1 MRIQQSAAI
10 AAIALGLSAAVSTQE
25 PVDLAALDR
34 IKSEA
39 FARSEVMEHLRYLT
53 DVHGPRLTG
62 SPQFEDAAK
71 WASERL
77 TSYGLSNAHV
87 ERWPFGRSW
96 SVEQSSAE
104 LLAPHYT
111 RLAAMPLAWSASS
124 AGPVTGEPMLTPL
137 DLGVRARSEE
147 TRRGLRRLP
156 QALDRKAARQDHPVD
171 PQPAAAG
178 PRDRAVPPIFRRRAR
193 RHRESAGTSGAATS
207 RHAGRPRVAGEAGR
221 RVQAVHDDAG
231 VDARPAD

>member
-1 MRIQQSAAI
+1 MRMPKPARIAVVLGILIGGWSFAA
-10 AAIALGLSAAVSTQE
+10 ASQE
-25 PVDLAALDR
+25 AVDLGVVDR

-71 WASERL
+71 WANERL

-96 SVEQSSAE
+96 SVEQYSAE
-104 LLAPHYT
+104 LLAPHYS

-137 DLGVRARSEE
+137 DLDFVHGVKKLAEDFDVYRKRW
-147 TRRGLRRLP
+147 TGKLRGKIILLTP
-156 QALDRKAARQDHPVD
+156 
-171 PQPAAAG
+171 
-178 PRDRAVPPIFRRRAR
+178 
-193 RHRESAGTSGAATS
+193 
-207 RHAGRPRVAGEAGR
+207 
-221 RVQAVHDDAG
+221 
-231 VDARPAD
+231 